1 MRREPHTEALID
13 QVLGSMKKDQRGRLG
28 FTEEGLGALAAELEA
43 AAAAGRLAEAVR
55 ALVELGQLIEG
66 SGKGSVANAQM
77 LEIAEA
83 FLPELTRAADAR
95 RDDRNMEL
103 RRSANVVGRESGVRA
118 PLFGSSRPLGTERAG
133 ALGLQRGGRIRS

>member
-1 MRREPHTEALID
+1 MQNQPHTDALID
-13 QVLGSMKKDQRGRLG
+13 QVLSAMKKDQRGRLG

-43 AAAAGRLAEAVR
+43 AAAAGRLAESVR

-66 SGKGSVANAQM
+66 SVASAQM

-103 RRSANVVGRESGVRA
+103 RRSANIVGRESGVRA
-118 PLFGSSRPLGTERAG
+118 PLVGSSRPLGTERAG
-133 ALGLQRGGRIRS
+133 SLGLQRGGRIRS